1 MVYAYRKETNI
12 MGMYDII
19 NSEQVKCFP
28 WITYQYDKNSDIR
41 FWNHGGS
48 LKNFNNTDAVP
59 YRSLCYNYHKD
70 FNILDLHP
78 TALPFD
84 NGIVLHVIRNG
95 KVKESITITIE
106 LNDTSLIPKELQD
119 HISDYLSTAHTIG
132 YTGYPELNVH
142 SYSEMLAFYNESNA
156 RLEKLADIR
165 KESHRRM
172 NA

>member
-1 MVYAYRKETNI
+1 

-70 FNILDLHP
+70 FNFLDLHP

-84 NGIVLHVIRNG
+84 NGIVLHIIRDG
-95 KVKESITITIE
+95 KIKESITIE
-106 LNDTSLIPKELQD
+106 L
-119 HISDYLSTAHTIG
+119 HILSDI
-132 YTGYPELNVH
+132 
-142 SYSEMLAFYNESNA
+142 LATQNLMFIRILKCLHFTMKATPVWKNWQTF
-156 RLEKLADIR
+156 EKKVTDA
-165 KESHRRM
+165 
-172 NA
+172 